1 MGFANNCS
9 NWGRTQKCATKR
21 QSCLSWWES
30 HENVIDHFDSF
41 SFWAEDW
48 QRTPNALGTKYLRT
62 LHLLFPCADI
72 VWPKDRYVFQKILAL
87 KIHGSDVLVAI
98 YFSPVFN
105 LSLCKASPLPLPLLG
120 WWGGCPESSERSVCW
135 VSRPIGFIS
144 PQKNIIFLGCYC
156 ILCACRLQ
164 KQMKIMNRN
173 LTGKLEEMNGMQNV
187 DTHVALSGDFQLLA
201 LRKKVLKL
209 LKNCSKLLLPRNT
222 WSAAWAH
229 QKVGSLENDNPNDDD
244 DGCIQT

>member
-30 HENVIDHFDSF
+30 DENVIDHFDSF

-62 LHLLFPCADI
+62 LHLLFPCADMI
-72 VWPKDRYVFQKILAL
+72 WPKDRYVFQKILAL
-87 KIHGSDVLVAI
+87 KIHGSDVLVAV

-135 VSRPIGFIS
+135 VSRPIGIIS
-144 PQKNIIFLGCYC
+144 PQKIITFLGCYC
-156 ILCACRLQ
+156 ILSACRLQ

-187 DTHVALSGDFQLLA
+187 DTHVALSGDFSNSCQQVFPTLVKKNSQSCVKSFYKIAKNICSPEIRGQLHELT
-201 LRKKVLKL
+201 R
-209 LKNCSKLLLPRNT
+209 R
-222 WSAAWAH
+222 
-229 QKVGSLENDNPNDDD
+229 
-244 DGCIQT
+244 

>member
-1 MGFANNCS
+1 
-9 NWGRTQKCATKR
+9 
-21 QSCLSWWES
+21 
-30 HENVIDHFDSF
+30 
-41 SFWAEDW
+41 
-48 QRTPNALGTKYLRT
+48 
-62 LHLLFPCADI
+62 
-72 VWPKDRYVFQKILAL
+72 
-87 KIHGSDVLVAI
+87 
-98 YFSPVFN
+98 
-105 LSLCKASPLPLPLLG
+105 
-120 WWGGCPESSERSVCW
+120 
-135 VSRPIGFIS
+135 
-144 PQKNIIFLGCYC
+144 
-156 ILCACRLQ
+156 
-164 KQMKIMNRN
+164 MKIMNRN